1 VRFGYLIH
9 NNNHG
14 DWERHQTTDRS
25 APPETRDADQL
36 INDLR
41 LMETAVGY
49 GFDTVWTSEHHFSPY
64 LMVPNTIQLLSYVA
78 GRCPT
83 VDVGTAVVVLPWH
96 EPIRVAEELIML
108 DTVLGGRKVFIGL
121 GRGAGVAEF
130 DGMRVPM
137 GESRERFDEA
147 VQIIK
152 LALSQEVIEF
162 DGQHFQIPR
171 VSIRPRPRSTD
182 LADRLYNAWLSPGS
196 LQLAAETGLAPLFAV
211 ERKPEEYVSERERYD
226 TLRADAGHKP
236 VASKA
241 VSFISVA
248 DSEQEAYDHMA
259 WKLGY
264 SDDVKRHYAWADTE
278 KYKSIGGYDYYADR
292 GQFMESLDRET
303 ELANLEAVSLW
314 GTPDTV
320 LQKIAALIDA
330 SGCDEIISPFNFG
343 GMPWKTSD
351 KCLRLFG
358 QKVLPIAAQMC
369 AQRAATK

>member
-1 VRFGYLIH
+1 MTDCQVTDDRYEGDGVRFGYLIH

-147 VQIIK
+147 VQIMLQVHRHGVGICGIFTYEVAETK
-152 LALSQEVIEF
+152 VAQVIEF
-162 DGQHFQIPR
+162 ARRHQHP
-171 VSIRPRPRSTD
+171 
-182 LADRLYNAWLSPGS
+182 
-196 LQLAAETGLAPLFAV
+196 LQCT
-211 ERKPEEYVSERERYD
+211 
-226 TLRADAGHKP
+226 
-236 VASKA
+236 
-241 VSFISVA
+241 
-248 DSEQEAYDHMA
+248 M
-259 WKLGY
+259 
-264 SDDVKRHYAWADTE
+264 E
-278 KYKSIGGYDYYADR
+278 K
-292 GQFMESLDRET
+292 E
-303 ELANLEAVSLW
+303 
-314 GTPDTV
+314 
-320 LQKIAALIDA
+320 
-330 SGCDEIISPFNFG
+330 
-343 GMPWKTSD
+343 
-351 KCLRLFG
+351 
-358 QKVLPIAAQMC
+358 
-369 AQRAATK
+369 